1 MIQLDYSSSKSI
13 YLQIKDNI
21 KRLIL
26 SGSLQENELLPS
38 VRTLASS
45 LAINVNTVLRAY
57 RELEAEGYIYSVQGK
72 GNFISSRENILNKE
86 DYLNEKIVALIKE
99 AKAINVNKDEL
110 LALISKKMKEE
121 SKW

>member
-26 SGSLQENELLPS
+26 SGSLQENEPLPS

-99 AKAINVNKDEL
+99 AKAINVNKEEL
-110 LALISKKMKEE
+110 LALISKKMEEE
-121 SKW
+121 SK

>member
-121 SKW
+121 SK

>member
-26 SGSLQENELLPS
+26 SGSLQENEPLPS

-86 DYLNEKIVALIKE
+86 DYLNEKIVTLIKE
-99 AKAINVNKDEL
+99 AKAINVNKEEL
-110 LALISKKMKEE
+110 LALISKKMEEE

>member
-26 SGSLQENELLPS
+26 SGSLQENEPLPS

-99 AKAINVNKDEL
+99 AKAINVNKEEL
-110 LALISKKMKEE
+110 LALISKKMEEE